1 MKIKV
6 SEIFYSIQGEGS
18 QIGIPTVFVRL
29 FGCNLRCQWC
39 DTMYAVEGDDY
50 SELSFSELIRKS
62 LLYNCKNI
70 CITGGEPL
78 TQEKAVTKITEYLIQ
93 EKKNIILETAGHLEP
108 PKIFDNKNTVVSMDC
123 KCPSSGMNHKSNI
136 SILRALKK
144 KDQIKFVIANEDDYK
159 FAIETI
165 RRSNFKAQ
173 IIFQPEA
180 KSSLLKLTEKILN
193 DKLNVRVLPQLHK
206 DLWGNE
212 KGR

>member
-62 LLYNCKNI
+62 LSYNCKNI

-136 SILRALKK
+136 SILRGLKK

>member
-62 LLYNCKNI
+62 LSYNCKNI

-108 PKIFDNKNTVVSMDC
+108 PKIFDNKNSTIKMELNSTE
-123 KCPSSGMNHKSNI
+123 GMTLEDI
-136 SILRALKK
+136 
-144 KDQIKFVIANEDDYK
+144 QKFLYK
-159 FAIETI
+159 M
-165 RRSNFKAQ
+165 
-173 IIFQPEA
+173 QP
-180 KSSLLKLTEKILN
+180 
-193 DKLNVRVLPQLHK
+193 
-206 DLWGNE
+206 G
-212 KGR
+212 